1 MRSKFHQNMPAK
13 NALQTKNKG
22 GRFPPPLVATT
33 YCVYFVI
40 GFPGNYST
48 VKTIRPPPLVWV
60 FRKFA

>member
-1 MRSKFHQNMPAK
+1 MLMK

-22 GRFPPPLVATT
+22 GRFPPPLVNTT
-33 YCVYFVI
+33 NCVYFVI
-40 GFPGNYST
+40 GFSGDYST